1 MLGSCNST
9 CCYGGRICCL
19 SGKNRTRLDYMWI
32 HVNVKLCQIYWAN
45 EVMIKGIMC
54 YDKAKFKFRRQP
66 HLLHHPLVPP
76 PLPPSHLARLIT
88 VIIADYS
95 RKILPLD
102 CLQTEPTVIGITF
115 CAAGKFP
122 PTTQAQPTVSQ
133 QPGGSTSNQL
143 LSQQPGGST
152 SNQGAQ
158 QQPVAQPATRGLNQL
173 PKAQPA
179 TKWLSRLP

>member
-1 MLGSCNST
+1 MLLQR
-9 CCYGGRICCL
+9 GRICCL

-45 EVMIKGIMC
+45 KVMIKGIMC
-54 YDKAKFKFRRQP
+54 YDKTKFKFRRQP
-66 HLLHHPLVPP
+66 NLLHHPLVPP
-76 PLPPSHLARLIT
+76 PPSHLARLIT

-102 CLQTEPTVIGITF
+102 CLQTEPTVIDITF

-152 SNQGAQ
+152 SNQG
-158 QQPVAQPATRGLNQL
+158 VQPATSCSASNQG
-173 PKAQPA
+173 AQPA
-179 TKWLSRLP
+179 TKGSTSNQMA